1 MQKLLTLLFAILFLN
16 TKALKIT
23 PYKTKFPKMT
33 YTKIHD
39 ISYRGPIYIAR
50 KKPYTFMLFTQINK
64 TVSNLINNYIDTVYA
79 MASLP
84 LSLIIINKFNETGDN
99 INETGDN
106 INETG
111 DNINETGDNI
121 DN

>member
-1 MQKLLTLLFAILFLN
+1 MQKLVIFLFVILFLT
-16 TKALKIT
+16 TKALKIN
-23 PYKTKFPKMT
+23 PLNTKFPKMT

-39 ISYRGPIYIAR
+39 ISYRGPIYVPR

-64 TVSNLINNYIDTVYA
+64 TLSNFINNYIDTVYA

-84 LSLIIINKFNETGDN
+84 LSFTFINKFNQ
-99 INETGDN
+99 
-106 INETG
+106 
-111 DNINETGDNI
+111 TGDNI

>member
-1 MQKLLTLLFAILFLN
+1 
-16 TKALKIT
+16 
-23 PYKTKFPKMT
+23 MT

-39 ISYRGPIYIAR
+39 ISYRGPIYIPR

-64 TVSNLINNYIDTVYA
+64 TLSNLINNYIDTVYA

-84 LSLIIINKFNETGDN
+84 LSFTFINKFNQ
-99 INETGDN
+99 
-106 INETG
+106 
-111 DNINETGDNI
+111 TGDNI

>member
-1 MQKLLTLLFAILFLN
+1 MKKLLTLLFAVLFLS
-16 TKALKIT
+16 TKAVKIN
-23 PYKTKFPKMT
+23 PLNTKFPKMT

-50 KKPYTFMLFTQINK
+50 KKPYTFMLFTQIN
-64 TVSNLINNYIDTVYA
+64 NYIDTVYA

-84 LSLIIINKFNETGDN
+84 LSFTFINKFNK
-99 INETGDN
+99 
-106 INETG
+106 
-111 DNINETGDNI
+111 TGDNI